1 MKYILVTGA
10 FGGMGKAT
18 IEKLKNEGYTVFALD
33 KTIPS
38 EFKAQENNNL
48 VIEENTPNST
58 VGETIP
64 TELQAKENNNSTT
77 GKIIPIEVDL
87 ISPESI
93 QLAFSKIKSITNEL
107 FAIIHFAGIYML
119 NSLVEMPETNFDKI
133 FNINVRG
140 VFLINKTFL
149 PLLKKGSKIIITT
162 SELAP
167 LKPLPF
173 TGIYAITKS
182 MLDNYAYSLKM
193 ELQLLGISV
202 SVLRAG
208 AVKTNML
215 GVSTTELDS
224 FCNSTTLYNCN
235 AKKFKQIVNNV
246 EAKNIPPEKL
256 AKKVSKILN
265 RKNPKFAYS
274 INRNKLLLL
283 LNILPTKTQFWIIK
297 KVLK

>member
-18 IEKLKNEGYTVFALD
+18 IEKLKNDGYTIFALD
-33 KTIPS
+33 KFIPNEFQSPQNSDSTIKNTNNNLS
-38 EFKAQENNNL
+38 IQENNN
-48 VIEENTPNST
+48 S
-58 VGETIP
+58 
-64 TELQAKENNNSTT
+64 AM

-87 ISPESI
+87 TNPESI
-93 QLAFSKIKSITNEL
+93 QSAFLKVKSETAEL

-119 NSLVEMPETNFDKI
+119 NSLVEMPDSDFDKI
-133 FNINVRG
+133 FKINVRG
-140 VFLINKTFL
+140 AFLINKTFL
-149 PLLKKGSKIIITT
+149 PLLKKGSRILITT

-167 LKPLPF
+167 LHPLPF

-193 ELQLLGISV
+193 EVQLLGISV

-215 GVSTTELDS
+215 GVSTSELDK
-224 FCNSTTLYNCN
+224 FCNTTTLYDCN
-235 AKKFKQIVNNV
+235 AKKFKQIVDKV
-246 EAKNIPPEKL
+246 EAKNISPTIL
-256 AKKVSKILN
+256 ATKVSKIIK
-265 RKNPKFAYS
+265 RKKPKFNYA
-274 INRNKLLLL
+274 INRNFLLLL
-283 LNILPTKTQFWIIK
+283 LNILPKNLQFWVIK

>member
-18 IEKLKNEGYTVFALD
+18 IEKLKNDGYTVFALD
-33 KTIPS
+33 KFIPN
-38 EFKAQENNNL
+38 EFQF
-48 VIEENTPNST
+48 TPNSNS
-58 VGETIP
+58 TI
-64 TELQAKENNNSTT
+64 KENTKNNFSTQKNNNSAT

-87 ISPESI
+87 TDPESI
-93 QLAFSKIKSITNEL
+93 QSAFLKVKSETTEL

-119 NSLVEMPETNFDKI
+119 NSLVEMSETNFDKI

-140 VFLINKTFL
+140 AFLINKTFL
-149 PLLKKGSKIIITT
+149 PLLKKGSRILITT

-167 LKPLPF
+167 LHPLPF

-215 GVSTTELDS
+215 GVSTSELDK
-224 FCNSTTLYNCN
+224 FCNTSTLYNCN
-235 AKKFKQIVNNV
+235 AKKFKKIVDNV

-256 AKKVSKILN
+256 AKRVSKILN

-274 INRNKLLLL
+274 INRNPLLLL
-283 LNILPTKTQFWIIK
+283 LNILPIKTQFWVIK

>member
-18 IEKLKNEGYTVFALD
+18 IEKLKNDGYTVFALD
-33 KTIPS
+33 KFIPNEFQFTPNSNSTIKENTKNNFS
-38 EFKAQENNNL
+38 TQENNNSA
-48 VIEENTPNST
+48 T
-58 VGETIP
+58 GE
-64 TELQAKENNNSTT
+64 
-77 GKIIPIEVDL
+77 IIPIEVDL
-87 ISPESI
+87 TDPESI
-93 QLAFSKIKSITNEL
+93 QSAFLKVKSETTEL

-119 NSLVEMPETNFDKI
+119 NSLVEMSETNFDKI

-140 VFLINKTFL
+140 AFLINKTFL
-149 PLLKKGSKIIITT
+149 PLLKKGSRILITT

-167 LKPLPF
+167 LHPLPF
-173 TGIYAITKS
+173 TGIYAMTKS

-215 GVSTTELDS
+215 GVSTSELDT
-224 FCNSTTLYNCN
+224 FCNTTTLYDCN
-235 AKKFKQIVNNV
+235 AKKFKKIVDNV

-256 AKKVSKILN
+256 AKRVSKILN

-274 INRNKLLLL
+274 INRNPLLLL
-283 LNILPTKTQFWIIK
+283 LNILPTKTQFWAIK

>member
-18 IEKLKNEGYTVFALD
+18 IEKLKNDGYTVFALD
-33 KTIPS
+33 KFIPN
-38 EFKAQENNNL
+38 EFQF
-48 VIEENTPNST
+48 TPNSNS
-58 VGETIP
+58 TIKENTKNNFP
-64 TELQAKENNNSTT
+64 TQENNNSTT

-87 ISPESI
+87 TDPESI
-93 QLAFSKIKSITNEL
+93 QSAFLKVKSETTKL

-119 NSLVEMPETNFDKI
+119 NSLVEMSDSDFDKI

-140 VFLINKTFL
+140 AFLINKTFL
-149 PLLKKGSKIIITT
+149 PLLKKGSRILITT

-167 LKPLPF
+167 LHPLPF

-215 GVSTTELDS
+215 GVSTSELDK
-224 FCNSTTLYNCN
+224 FCNTTTLYDCN
-235 AKKFKQIVNNV
+235 AKKFKKIVNNV

-256 AKKVSKILN
+256 AKRVSKILN

-274 INRNKLLLL
+274 INRNPLLLL
-283 LNILPTKTQFWIIK
+283 LNILPTKTQFWVIK

>member
-18 IEKLKNEGYTVFALD
+18 IEKLKNDGYTVFALD
-33 KTIPS
+33 KFIPNEFQFTPNSNSTIKENTKNNFS
-38 EFKAQENNNL
+38 TQENNN
-48 VIEENTPNST
+48 S
-58 VGETIP
+58 
-64 TELQAKENNNSTT
+64 AT

-87 ISPESI
+87 TDPESI
-93 QLAFSKIKSITNEL
+93 QSAFLKVKSETTEL

-119 NSLVEMPETNFDKI
+119 NSLVEMSETNFDKI

-140 VFLINKTFL
+140 AFLINKTFL
-149 PLLKKGSKIIITT
+149 PLLKKGSRILITT

-167 LKPLPF
+167 LHPLPF

-215 GVSTTELDS
+215 GVSTSELDK
-224 FCNSTTLYNCN
+224 FCNTTTLYNCN
-235 AKKFKQIVNNV
+235 AKKFKKIVDNV

-256 AKKVSKILN
+256 AKRVSKILN

-274 INRNKLLLL
+274 INRNPLLLL
-283 LNILPTKTQFWIIK
+283 LNILPTKTQFWVIK

>member
-18 IEKLKNEGYTVFALD
+18 IEKLKNDGYTIFALD
-33 KTIPS
+33 KFIPN
-38 EFKAQENNNL
+38 EFLVQENNNSTTEKITSNEL
-48 VIEENTPNST
+48 LTQKNTT
-58 VGETIP
+58 
-64 TELQAKENNNSTT
+64 STT

-87 ISPESI
+87 ENSESI
-93 QLAFSKIKSITNEL
+93 QLAFSKIQSITNEL

-119 NSLVEMPETNFDKI
+119 NSLVEISETNFDKI

-140 VFLINKTFL
+140 AFLINKTFL

-182 MLDNYAYSLKM
+182 LLDNYAYSLKM

-215 GVSTTELDS
+215 GVSTTELDN

-235 AKKFKQIVNNV
+235 AKKFKKIVDNV

-256 AKKVSKILN
+256 AKRVSKILN

-274 INRNKLLLL
+274 INRNPLLLL
-283 LNILPTKTQFWIIK
+283 LNILPTKTQFWVIK